1 MTKRKNQFFNSR
13 GQVIDTDS
21 DICPPSFGIRTSMMM
36 LDGLD
41 SVQREIATRY
51 RRPAQVV
58 DAIGR
63 PCGNRPG
70 HAFVSTS
77 SGVQDAA
84 AIDARDMAYAELEKR
99 SAVAWRTNVAVAQTN
114 AASDSS
120 FEVAKLSPVDA
131 RDSAFAEL
139 EKRSANAW
147 RGGQ

>member
-1 MTKRKNQFFNSR
+1 M
-13 GQVIDTDS
+13 QVINRKGEVFHVDGDVVPDGCS
-21 DICPPSFGIRTSMMM
+21 LRTSVM
-36 LDGLD
+36 LMD
-41 SVQREIATRY
+41 SVQQEIA
-51 RRPAQVV
+51 RRFSRPVRVV

-63 PCGNRPG
+63 PCGHRPG

-77 SGVQDAA
+77 SGELRDA
-84 AIDARDMAYAELEKR
+84 AIDARDIAYAELEKR

-120 FEVAKLSPVDA
+120 FEVAKLSPADA

>member
-1 MTKRKNQFFNSR
+1 MKRNQYVNAR

-21 DICPPSFGIRTSMMM
+21 DECPPGFGIRTSMMM

-51 RRPAQVV
+51 RRSAQVV

-70 HAFVSTS
+70 HAFVCTS
-77 SGVQDAA
+77 SGELRDA
-84 AIDARDMAYAELEKR
+84 AIDACDQADQAYADLVNR
-99 SAVAWRTNVAVAQTN
+99 DQNAWRRNVNVADKEEAEE
-114 AASDSS
+114 A
-120 FEVAKLSPVDA
+120 AKLSPTDA

-147 RGGQ
+147 RGGR